1 MKDNL
6 PMFPGYHVTKDGRVY
21 SRRTTRGFVQKYHEM
36 KLSIRSRR
44 KTPTSQL
51 TPTVTVRINKKPQK
65 VHRLVA
71 LAWLPN
77 PENKPFVCHKDNN
90 RLNNHVDNLYWG
102 TIKENQEQMARD
114 GRSRKGRKAISI
126 VGELNPSSKL
136 SNLERKEI
144 IYKYTSEGISSRKL
158 AKEYGVT
165 KTLILGIIKKKD
177 YFLSL

>member
-1 MKDNL
+1 
-6 PMFPGYHVTKDGRVY
+6 
-21 SRRTTRGFVQKYHEM
+21 
-36 KLSIRSRR
+36 
-44 KTPTSQL
+44 
-51 TPTVTVRINKKPQK
+51 
-65 VHRLVA
+65 
-71 LAWLPN
+71 
-77 PENKPFVCHKDNN
+77 
-90 RLNNHVDNLYWG
+90 
-102 TIKENQEQMARD
+102 MARE

-144 IYKYTSEGISSRKL
+144 IYKYTLEGISSRKL